1 MPSTSSAKTNRAVR
15 SRRKGGPLPKSECVD
30 LGDGVRV
37 ERGVRFSVA
46 DGTQLVSD
54 HYYPPESIQGTPCPT
69 LLVRQPYG
77 KTIATTVVCAQAAWF
92 ARHGYNVVIQD
103 VRGRGESGGSFYPFR
118 DEGRDGKETID
129 WLARRPES
137 NGRVGMYGFSY
148 QGLTQLL
155 AAAERPAALQCI
167 VPAQTAGDLFNG
179 WFYHHGAL
187 RLAGTIG
194 WAHQMLRADA
204 RRLSDP
210 APGRA
215 LESAALQ
222 LPSLFARSP
231 YAQIPELTDPQLP
244 TYYADWT
251 GHRHADDYWA
261 AMDISRNF
269 DQLKVPAL
277 HILGW
282 YDSYLHGSALLY
294 DALTSTR
301 ADSAYRDHQYLVAG
315 PWQHIPWGRLVGEL
329 DFGPEADFDTDRLL
343 LRWFNH
349 WLKDSG
355 EFSTEPKVRL
365 FAMGEN
371 RWKTCDSWTA
381 YGKWRGPDSV
391 WYLHSQGR
399 ANSSRGDG
407 RLTAEPASSEPRD
420 SWVDEPEVPVLSP
433 GPQGS
438 PGPFNQARA
447 EQLNNV
453 LVYTSEPL
461 SVPLTVAGAPKVILY
476 STSSRPHADL
486 VAKLLRVLPDGRS
499 FPVSLGIARSS
510 WMFPPGTHKADTI
523 HRWDFPLEPTCCTFA
538 PGERL
543 RLDISGSAF
552 PLYDRNPGSD
562 VPPQLATP
570 SDWRHNL
577 RQLMHTGSHLSQLV
591 LPLLP

>member
-1 MPSTSSAKTNRAVR
+1 MPSTRSAKQIPATP
-15 SRRKGGPLPKSECVD
+15 SRRRAAPLPKPDWAD

-37 ERGVRFSVA
+37 ERGVRFSLS
-46 DGTQLVSD
+46 DGTRLVSD
-54 HYYPPESIQGTPCPT
+54 HYHPPASRTGKPCPT

-77 KTIATTVVCAQAAWF
+77 RIIATTVVCPQAAWF

-103 VRGRGESGGSFYPFR
+103 VRGRGDSEGEFYPFR
-118 DEGRDGKETID
+118 HEGRDGLETIQ
-129 WLARRPES
+129 WVAQRPES

-155 AAAERPAALQCI
+155 AAAERPTALQCI

-187 RLAGTIG
+187 RLAGTVG
-194 WAHQMLRADA
+194 WANQMLRADS
-204 RRLSDP
+204 RRLKNP

-215 LESAALQ
+215 LEAAAPQ
-222 LPSLFARSP
+222 LPSRFWHAP
-231 YAQIPELTDPQLP
+231 YATLPELVDRRLP
-244 TYYADWT
+244 TYYRDWT
-251 GHRHADDYWA
+251 SHRQAGDYWA
-261 AMDISRNF
+261 AQDISRTF
-269 DQLKVPAL
+269 SQLKVPAL

-294 DALTSTR
+294 DSLTSDQ
-301 ADSAYRDHQYLVAG
+301 ADSVQRHHQYLVAG

-349 WLKDSG
+349 WLKDTG
-355 EFSTEPKVRL
+355 DFSDEPKVRL

-371 RWKTCDSWTA
+371 RWKTADSWSA
-381 YGKWRGPDSV
+381 YGNGKGPMTT
-391 WYLHSQGR
+391 WYLHSDGR
-399 ANSSRGDG
+399 ANSNRGDG
-407 RLTAEPASSEPRD
+407 RLTLEPAFSEPRD

-433 GPQGS
+433 GPSGA
-438 PGPFNQARA
+438 PGPFNQAKS

-461 SVPLTVAGAPKVILY
+461 ATPITIAGAPRVVLF
-476 STSSRPHADL
+476 SVSSCSHADL
-486 VAKLLRVLPDGRS
+486 VARLLRVLPDGRS
-499 FPVSLGIARSS
+499 YPISLGIARSS
-510 WMFPPGTHKADTI
+510 WLFPDNHHRPDTL
-523 HRWDFPLEPTCCTFA
+523 HRWEFALEPTCCTLV

-543 RLDISGSAF
+543 RLDVAGSSF

-577 RQLMHTGSHLSQLV
+577 RQLAHTESHPSQLV

>member
-1 MPSTSSAKTNRAVR
+1 MPSTSSAKPNRAVQ
-15 SRRKGGPLPKSECVD
+15 SRRESAPLPKSEWAD
-30 LGDGVRV
+30 LGDGIRV
-37 ERGVRFSVA
+37 ERGVHFAVT
-46 DGTQLVSD
+46 DGTRLVSD
-54 HYYPPESIQGTPCPT
+54 HYYPPKSIDGTPCPT

-103 VRGRGESGGSFYPFR
+103 VRGRGDSGGAFYPFR
-118 DEGRDGKETID
+118 HEGRDGKETID
-129 WLARRPES
+129 WLARRPEC

-155 AAAERPAALQCI
+155 AAAEQPSALQCI

-187 RLAGTIG
+187 RLSGTIG
-194 WAHQMLRADA
+194 WANQLLRADS
-204 RRLSDP
+204 RRLDDS

-215 LESAALQ
+215 LEAAALQ
-222 LPSLFARSP
+222 LPSLYARAP
-231 YAQIPELTDPQLP
+231 YSGIPELTDPRLP
-244 TYYADWT
+244 SYYSDWI
-251 GHRHADDYWA
+251 GHRQADDYWA
-261 AMDISRNF
+261 AMDISRTF
-269 DQLKVPAL
+269 HRLRVPAL

-294 DALTSTR
+294 DALTSAQ
-301 ADSAYRDHQYLVAG
+301 ADSTHRDRQFLVAG

-329 DFGPEADFDTDRLL
+329 DFGPEADLDTDRLL

-355 EFSTEPKVRL
+355 EFSKEPKVRL

-381 YGKWRGPDSV
+381 YGTWKGPRMV
-391 WYLHSQGR
+391 WHLHSEGR

-407 RLTAEPASSEPRD
+407 RLTTEPASSEPRD

-433 GPQGS
+433 GPNGY

-447 EQLNNV
+447 EQLNNG
-453 LVYTSEPL
+453 LVYTSAPL
-461 SVPLTVAGAPKVILY
+461 SLPLTVAGAPKVILF
-476 STSSRPHADL
+476 STSSRSQADM
-486 VAKLLRVLPDGRS
+486 VVKLLKVVPDGRS
-499 FPVSLGIARSS
+499 YPVSVGIARSS
-510 WMFPPGTHKADTI
+510 WMFPSGTHQADTLL
-523 HRWDFPLEPTCCTFA
+523 RWEFALEPTCCTFA

-543 RLDISGSAF
+543 RLDVSGSAF

-577 RQLMHTGSHLSQLV
+577 RQLAHTGSHSSQLV